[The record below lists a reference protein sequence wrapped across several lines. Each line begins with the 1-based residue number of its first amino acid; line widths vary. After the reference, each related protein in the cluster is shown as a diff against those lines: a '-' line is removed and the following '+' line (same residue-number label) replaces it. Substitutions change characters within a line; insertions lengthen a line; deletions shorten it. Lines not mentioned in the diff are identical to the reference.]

1 MGLTR
6 KSLFF
11 YGLTDLPISL
21 ALFPVAVFIP
31 RFYASDMGVP
41 LAVIGTI
48 LFLVR
53 WSDVVTDPLMGYI
66 SDHTRSRFGRRKLW
80 IALATPLMMLAVYQ
94 LFLPDSGMMWLK
106 PLYVAVVDVEHMNWL
121 HLGLWSFVLSLAIT
135 MMLIPYYAWGSE
147 LSTDYHERSKVTGAR
162 AVFNSLG
169 SLSAQLIP
177 AMALLL
183 FGLGGSGVVLELVGL
198 TMLVLMPV
206 CVTLTLTNVRE
217 PAYQPRSQVSVI
229 DGLKL
234 MLANGP
240 FKRLVL
246 AFMIGSLGLNV
257 TTPLYLFFI
266 ADVLQAEDKAIFMLS
281 FFYLSSILA
290 VPFWIWFSKQVG
302 KHRAYLVS
310 FFLLAFA
317 HPCYLLLGPGD
328 FWWMLPMT
336 LTTGFAAGGFSQTL
350 PNSMKADVIDLDTLE
365 TGENRAALFFSAW
378 SFAQKATAS
387 FGGAIALFGL
397 SLFGFQAGVD
407 NGAEELFGLR
417 FLFST
422 FPSLFFLTGAAIVWN
437 YPITEARHAEIR
449 ANLEAANASA
459 NR

>member
-1 MGLTR
+1 MTLTR
-6 KSLFF
+6 KTLFF
-11 YGLTDLPISL
+11 YGLTDLPIAMS
-21 ALFPVAVFIP
+21 LFPVVVFIP

-41 LAVIGTI
+41 LAVVGTI

-53 WSDVVTDPLMGYI
+53 WTDVVTDPLMGYI

-80 IALATPLMMLAVYQ
+80 VGLATPLMMLSVFQ
-94 LFLPDSGMMWLK
+94 LFIPEQGQIWLR
-106 PLYVAVVDVEHMNWL
+106 PVYSLLVEEAQMNWV
-121 HLGLWSFVLSLAIT
+121 HLALWNFMLSLAIT

-147 LSTDYHERSKVTGAR
+147 LSTDYHERSKITGSR

-169 SLSAQLIP
+169 SLSSQLIP

-183 FGLGGSGVVLELVGL
+183 FGIGGSSVVLELVGL
-198 TMLVLMPV
+198 TMLVLMPL
-206 CVTLTLTNVRE
+206 CVSLTLFNVAE
-217 PAYQPRSQVSVI
+217 QPYQPRQHVRVLE
-229 DGLKL
+229 GLKL
-234 MLANGP
+234 MAANGP

-266 ADVLQAEDKAIFMLS
+266 ADVLHAEDKAIYMLS
-281 FFYLSSILA
+281 IFYTANILA
-290 VPFWIWFSKQVG
+290 VPLWVAFSKRVG

-310 FFLLAFA
+310 FFMLAFA

-328 FWWMLPMT
+328 FWWMLPIT
-336 LTTGFAAGGFSQTL
+336 LITGFSAGGFAQML

-397 SLFGFQAGVD
+397 SLFGFQAGVP
-407 NGAEELFGLR
+407 NGSEELFGLR

-422 FPSLFFLTGAAIVWN
+422 APSVFFLTGAAIVWN

-449 ANLEAANASA
+449 ASLEARGA
-459 NR
+459 

>member
-1 MGLTR
+1 MTLTR

-11 YGLTDLPISL
+11 YGLTDLPIAMS
-21 ALFPVAVFIP
+21 LFPVAVFIP

-53 WSDVVTDPLMGYI
+53 WTDVVTDPLMGYI
-66 SDHTRSRFGRRKLW
+66 SDHTNSRFGRRKLW
-80 IALATPLMMLAVYQ
+80 IALATPVMMLAVFQ
-94 LFLPDSGMMWLK
+94 LFMPDEGQAWLQ
-106 PLYVAVVDVEHMNWL
+106 PVYSLLVDDRHVNWL
-121 HLGLWSFVLSLAIT
+121 HLGFWSFMLSVAIT

-147 LSTDYHERSKVTGAR
+147 LSTDYHERSKVTGSR

-183 FGLGGSGVVLELVGL
+183 FGIGGSSVVLQLVGM
-198 TMLVLMPV
+198 TMLVLMPL
-206 CVTLTLTNVRE
+206 CVSLTLFNVSE
-217 PAYQPRSQVSVI
+217 QPYQPRHRVSVVE
-229 DGLKL
+229 GLKL
-234 MLANGP
+234 MAGNGP

-266 ADVLQAEDKAIFMLS
+266 ADVLNAEDKAIYMLS
-281 FFYLSSILA
+281 FFYAASILA
-290 VPFWIWFSKQVG
+290 VPFWVAISKRIG

-310 FFLLAFA
+310 FFMLAFA

-397 SLFGFQAGVD
+397 SLVGFEAGVE
-407 NGAEELFGLR
+407 NGSDELFGLR

-422 FPSLFFLTGAAIVWN
+422 FPSLFFLAGAAIVWN

-449 ANLEAANASA
+449 AELEAKTN
-459 NR
+459 